1 MAQLLENPPRTK
13 AAKATTKKAAKAAQ
27 AATPSRECM
36 QRSNSTKV
44 SALNMLKSGVSPG
57 DVSKN
62 LKIPARTL
70 SRWKKDALDSGT
82 WAGAGDS
89 GLARPAK
96 RKSDPGS
103 GSHNCKVMDVIK
115 RKMKKKL

>member
-1 MAQLLENPPRTK
+1 MARAKGNQ
-13 AAKATTKKAAKAAQ
+13 AKAPSGKKR
-27 AATPSRECM
+27 P

-57 DVSKN
+57 DVSRN
-62 LKIPARTL
+62 LQIPARTL
-70 SRWKKDALDSGT
+70 SNWKKSAKEAGT
-82 WAGAGDS
+82 WDGAGDS

-103 GSHNCKVMDVIK
+103 GGHNCKVMDVIK